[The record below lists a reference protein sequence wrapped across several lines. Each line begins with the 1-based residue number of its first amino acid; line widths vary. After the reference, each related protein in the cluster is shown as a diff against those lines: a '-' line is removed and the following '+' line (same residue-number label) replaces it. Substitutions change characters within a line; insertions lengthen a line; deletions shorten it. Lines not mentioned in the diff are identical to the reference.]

1 VRPKSFHDSNPPP
14 ENIPDHNDHTVTL
27 HEKPTTESREGPQ
40 DDSSRS
46 VLRYFPS
53 VGNQVF
59 EVNKLWNPSPH
70 QQRATQ
76 PLNKSWNHSP
86 YQQHATQPF
95 KVPRVI
101 PYHSSRR
108 YSLST
113 RKQVLKLINRGIPG
127 PSSLPSS

>member
-1 VRPKSFHDSNPPP
+1 VRLESFHDSNPPP
-14 ENIPDHNDHTVTL
+14 ENIPDHNDHTATL

-59 EVNKLWNPSPH
+59 EVNKLWSPSPR

-76 PLNKSWNHSP
+76 PVNKLWNPSP
-86 YQQHATQPF
+86 YQQHASQPST
-95 KVPRVI
+95 VPRVI
-101 PYHSSRR
+101 QNHSARR
-108 YSLST
+108 YLLSIGN
-113 RKQVLKLINRGIPG
+113 KLLKLINRGIIAPG
-127 PSSLPSS
+127 SLPSS